1 MAIEVNSEDALR
13 IRKLVPLATLPG
25 PLFNDLCNEITVEE
39 IKDAFLF
46 KKGDTE
52 NHLFYLVDGE
62 VVLQAEGLVIEVVS
76 SAHESSKFALA
87 HQLPRKID
95 AFAKGVVRFVR
106 LDAEKINNPP
116 PMEYKNTDEMMVVE
130 EEIEEDSS
138 DWMTVLLKLPI
149 IQRLPPANL
158 QKILMALEE
167 VAVAQGRVIIEQG
180 AVGDYFYFL
189 KSGRCV
195 ISRKPT
201 PHSKGIRL
209 AVLEKGEIFG
219 EDALITDAPR
229 TVSVTALTD
238 VALLRLDK
246 KQFVSLIKEPSLAFV
261 SYEELLSLQRQ
272 EGAAV
277 LDVRTPDEFE
287 KYHIDGSLNAP
298 FFTLRVQLKSVNR
311 DKPVIVVCRDGR
323 ASAAGAFFLLKHRY
337 KAYTLKGGMEA
348 VSKAAGGES
357 VETRVETADKVPIQ
371 AGPAED
377 TFALKEEDDSVE
389 EQIRKLKTENE
400 ALRRVV
406 RQLTEKCNKLDIEKK
421 QIEDRFVML
430 SKRFEQLKPMLQ
442 KLKNNA

>member
-1 MAIEVNSEDALR
+1 MVIDVNSEDALR

-25 PLFNDLCNEITVEE
+25 PLFNDLCNEITIEE
-39 IKDAFLF
+39 IKDEFLF

-52 NHLFYLVDGE
+52 NHLFYLIEGE

-76 SAHESSKFALA
+76 SALESSKFALA

-95 AFAKGVVRFVR
+95 AVAKGVVRFVR
-106 LDAEKINNPP
+106 LDAEKVNNPP
-116 PMEYKNTDEMMVVE
+116 PMEYKKEDEIMVVE

-158 QKILMALEE
+158 QKILIALEE
-167 VAVAQGRVIIEQG
+167 VTAEKGEVIIEQG

-201 PHSKGIRL
+201 PHSKDIRL
-209 AVLEKGEIFG
+209 GVLEKGEIFG

-229 TVSVTALTD
+229 TVSVVALTD
-238 VALLRLDK
+238 VTLLRLDK
-246 KQFVSLIKEPSLAFV
+246 KQFVSLIKTPSLAFV
-261 SYEELLSLQRQ
+261 SYEELLSLQR

-277 LDVRTPDEFE
+277 LDVRTSDEFE
-287 KYHIDGSLNAP
+287 ERHIDGSVNVP
-298 FFTLRVQLKSVNR
+298 FFSLRMQAKSVNR

-323 ASAAGAFFLLKHRY
+323 TSEAGAFFLLKHRY
-337 KAYTLKGGMEA
+337 KAFILKGGIASAPEA
-348 VSKAAGGES
+348 VDGSA
-357 VETRVETADKVPIQ
+357 ETQAETAAEASRQ
-371 AGPAED
+371 TELED
-377 TFALKEEDDSVE
+377 TFELKEQNDSFD

-400 ALRRVV
+400 ALRRTVK
-406 RQLTEKCNKLDIEKK
+406 QLNEKCNKLDMEKK
-421 QIEDRFVML
+421 QSEDRFAML
-430 SKRFEQLKPMLQ
+430 SKHFEQLKQMLQ